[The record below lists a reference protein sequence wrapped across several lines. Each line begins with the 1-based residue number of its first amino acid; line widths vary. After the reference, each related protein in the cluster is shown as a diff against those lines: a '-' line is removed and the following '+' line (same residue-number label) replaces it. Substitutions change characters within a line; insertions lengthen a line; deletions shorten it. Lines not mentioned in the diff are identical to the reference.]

1 MAIVINRIFSE
12 CSFLQPLLFT
22 FNNSINMGLLFD
34 FNTDTHVDTCEEV
47 EQAFVEVSGC
57 TSMPYNLTT
66 YPNVLGHPSQMAALD
81 EGYTTLAVLEE
92 RCYEFMQVYWCITF
106 TPPCVDGR
114 MIPPCRQFC
123 RSRYSCYMHIA
134 VVGYTNWITIILMKR
149 SNMSTITGLVPLGV
163 LNYIL

>member
-1 MAIVINRIFSE
+1 MR
-12 CSFLQPLLFT
+12 Q
-22 FNNSINMGLLFD
+22 MGLFFD
-34 FNTDTHVDTCEEV
+34 FNTDKHADMCEEV

-66 YPNVLGHPSQMAALD
+66 YPNVLGHLSQMAALD

-92 RCYEFMQVYWCITF
+92 CCYEFMQVYWCITF

-123 RSRYSCYMHIA
+123 RSRYSCYIAHRA
-134 VVGYTNWITIILMKR
+134 VVGYTNWTTIIR
-149 SNMSTITGLVPLGV
+149 IQMSTMIMIRTIIHD
-163 LNYIL
+163 YIVHVK